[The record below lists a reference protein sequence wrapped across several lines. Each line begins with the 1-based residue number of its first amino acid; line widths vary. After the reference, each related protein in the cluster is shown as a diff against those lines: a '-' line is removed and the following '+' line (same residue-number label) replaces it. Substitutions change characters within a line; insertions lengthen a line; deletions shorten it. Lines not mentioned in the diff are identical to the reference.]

1 MVKSPLKSKLD
12 DLDNSLIRE
21 LDIDARQSYLKLAE
35 RLNTSRNT
43 VRRRLQRLLDEKIL
57 WFVTITSP
65 PAFGY
70 RTHATMAITV
80 QPGNLDEV
88 ANRLMGLANIPYL
101 LTTTGRYN
109 IIATAIFR
117 DLDEMLDFLDT
128 GLGSVSHLLSTEVI
142 IGVNWLKFCLNPGT
156 SNNQTFPAAPPPRV
170 PDELDLA
177 IIRELETDP
186 IQNNIDLVR
195 KLGINR
201 VTLSKRIQTLLDHN
215 IIRVSALVN
224 PFAVG
229 YQVHAVLLIKA
240 RPGRINSSAT
250 LLASLN
256 EITALI
262 ITAGSYDMIAHAFFR
277 DAGHMSEFI
286 KDQVGCIDGIIRVE
300 TMIVL
305 EIKKMLLSLLTLG
318 LRPVQNFK

>member
-1 MVKSPLKSKLD
+1 
-12 DLDNSLIRE
+12 
-21 LDIDARQSYLKLAE
+21 
-35 RLNTSRNT
+35 
-43 VRRRLQRLLDEKIL
+43 
-57 WFVTITSP
+57 
-65 PAFGY
+65 
-70 RTHATMAITV
+70 MAITV
-80 QPGNLDEV
+80 QPGDVDKV
-88 ANRLMGLANIPYL
+88 ADKLKSFANIPYL

-128 GLGSVSHLLSTEVI
+128 GLGTVSHLLGTEVI
-142 IGVNWLKFCLNPGT
+142 IGVSWLKFCLNPMT
-156 SNNQTFPAAPPPRV
+156 STNQAFPAVPPPRL

-186 IQNNIDLVR
+186 IQTNLDLVS

-215 IIRVSALVN
+215 IIRVSTLVN
-224 PFAVG
+224 LFAMG

-240 RPGRINSSAT
+240 RPGQINASAT

-256 EITALI
+256 EITHLI
-262 ITAGSYDMIAHAFFR
+262 ITAGAYDMIAHAFFR
-277 DAGHMSEFI
+277 DAGHMSEFT
-286 KDQVGCIDGIIRVE
+286 KDQMGRIDGIIRVE
-300 TMIVL
+300 TMLVL

-318 LRPVQNFK
+318 LRPV